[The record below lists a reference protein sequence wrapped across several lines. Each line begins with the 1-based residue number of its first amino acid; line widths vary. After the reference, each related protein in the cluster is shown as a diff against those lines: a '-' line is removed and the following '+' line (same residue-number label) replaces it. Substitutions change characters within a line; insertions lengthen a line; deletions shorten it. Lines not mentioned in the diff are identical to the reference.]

1 MAEPKPKPLL
11 GPSPIRLPSSP
22 WIEAAGRVLARQ
34 IVIESFG
41 APGYGMTLNG
51 PRADTLAAAPRDL
64 RPTDPGVGR
73 AVLNGRFRLLGE
85 TLDAPRPTDPWN
97 QASPSRAFAVELHRF
112 AWLPDLVAV
121 GDKGALE
128 ALRLIF
134 RWRDAFGKWS
144 AFAWGGE
151 VLPRRVFNLAC
162 AAKRLAAASG
172 PADARALAD
181 LLARQARHLLRLPD
195 DPAWAAEHTAAA
207 AVAGAALGGPA
218 GDKLLARALPRLR
231 RALAHSVL
239 ADGGHASRSPEAGL
253 ELLLDL
259 LALDDGLL
267 QRGLEP
273 PEELV
278 RAMDRLTI
286 ALRVLTL
293 ADGRLACFQGGEAG
307 SAARIAVA
315 RAHDDAP
322 ATAADVLPR
331 ARYQRLQGRL
341 LQVVADAG
349 APARGA
355 YARTACAQP
364 LAMEVVCGRDR
375 LITNSGWSARE
386 PDRQGFRLTPA
397 GSTVTLGE
405 GSVLEPLQGRLAR
418 ILGARL
424 DGAAFRVEARRH
436 EAEGGV
442 WVELAHDGWAPR
454 YGLVHERR
462 FYLDTAA
469 DELRGEDRLSPL
481 PGERVR
487 ALAAPFAVRFHL
499 FPGLQ
504 VSLARDRKSVLLRG
518 PSGRG
523 WWFRNDAS
531 EVSIEPSL
539 HFEGGVARKS
549 AQIVLRGVARTDALT
564 RVRWK
569 IAPAGG
575 PEEPM
580 AMAQGPSPPGQA

>member
-11 GPSPIRLPSSP
+11 GPSPIRLPRSP
-22 WIEAAGRVLARQ
+22 WIRAAGRLIVRQ
-34 IVIESFG
+34 LVIESFG
-41 APGYGMTLNG
+41 APGYGMTLG
-51 PRADTLAAAPRDL
+51 RPRADSLACAPRDL
-64 RPTDPGVGR
+64 RPPDRSMGR
-73 AVLNGRFRLLGE
+73 AVLAGRFHFVGE
-85 TLDAPRPTDPWN
+85 TLETPRPADPWN
-97 QASPSRAFAVELHRF
+97 RPSPSRPFAVELHRF
-112 AWLPDLVAV
+112 AWLHDLTAMGDV
-121 GDKGALE
+121 GARE
-128 ALRLIF
+128 ALRLVF
-134 RWRDAFGKWS
+134 RWRDAFGTWS
-144 AFAWGGE
+144 PFAWGGE

-195 DPAWAAEHTAAA
+195 DRAWAAEHTAAA
-207 AVAGAALGGPA
+207 AIAGVALGGKA
-218 GDKLLARALPRLR
+218 GDRLLARALPRLR
-231 RALAHSVL
+231 RALGRTVL
-239 ADGGHASRSPEAGL
+239 ADGCHASRSPEAGL

-259 LALDDGLL
+259 QALDDGLL
-267 QRGLEP
+267 QRGQQETP
-273 PEELV
+273 AEVV
-278 RAMDRLTI
+278 RAIDCLTQ

-293 ADGRLACFQGGEAG
+293 ADGRLACFQGGEW
-307 SAARIAVA
+307 SRPDRIAVA
-315 RAHDDAP
+315 RAADETP
-322 ATAADVLPR
+322 GETPDVLAR
-331 ARYQRLQGRL
+331 GRYQRLQGRL
-341 LQVVADAG
+341 LQVIVDAG

-355 YARTACAQP
+355 YAQTACAQP
-364 LAMEVVCGRDR
+364 LALEVVCGRDR
-375 LITNSGWSARE
+375 LITNSGWSERQ

-405 GSVLEPLQGRLAR
+405 GSILEPLKGRLAA
-418 ILGARL
+418 ILGPRL
-424 DGAAFRVEARRH
+424 DGPAFRVEARRH
-436 EAEGGV
+436 AAQDAL

-462 FYLDTAA
+462 LYLDLKS

-487 ALAAPFAVRFHL
+487 ALAAPFAIRFHL

-523 WWFRNDAS
+523 WWFRNDAA
-531 EVSIEPSL
+531 EVSIEPSQV
-539 HFEGGVARKS
+539 FENGAARKT
-549 AQIVLRGVARTDALT
+549 AQIVLRGVARTDGLT

-575 PEEPM
+575 AAE
-580 AMAQGPSPPGQA
+580 AMAAGQGPSLPV